1 MFARLLTRLGALA
14 AIGPLLGGAGLG
26 QTVKAAPT
34 AAPEWNSTVTKE
46 GEFTPKQL
54 DLIQKISGFFNQM
67 GDMKGEFLQT
77 SPDGKKLRG
86 KIYVKRPS
94 FFRFEYSRPSRQLI
108 ISDSKMMAVVDLDL
122 KTDNRYGL
130 DTTPFKMVLKK
141 EVDLGRDARV
151 LDVGETDTRI
161 FIALQDKD
169 PNTQGRLRLS
179 FTRKAPL
186 ELKEWVTTDS
196 QGDTQVEL
204 TEFVK
209 ADNLDPK
216 LFEPPPVF
224 LQKLQQ

>member
-1 MFARLLTRLGALA
+1 MHARLLTRLGALA
-14 AIGPLLGGAGLG
+14 AVGSLLGGAGLG
-26 QTVKAAPT
+26 QTVKVAPP

-46 GEFTPKQL
+46 GEFSPKQL
-54 DLIQKISGFFNQM
+54 DLIQKISDFFNQM

-94 FFRFEYSRPSRQLI
+94 YFRFEYNRPSRQLI

-130 DTTPFKMVLKK
+130 DTTPFKVVLKK
-141 EVDLGRDARV
+141 EVDLRRDARV
-151 LDVGETDTRI
+151 LDVGETDDRI

-169 PNTQGRLRLS
+169 PNTQGRLKL
-179 FTRKAPL
+179 FLTRRSPL
-186 ELKEWVTTDS
+186 ELKEWITTDT
-196 QGDTQVEL
+196 QGDTQIEL

-216 LFEPPPVF
+216 LFEPPPVY

>member
-1 MFARLLTRLGALA
+1 MHARLLTRLGAFA
-14 AIGPLLGGAGLG
+14 AMGSLLGGAALG
-26 QTVKAAPT
+26 QTMKATPPGT
-34 AAPEWNSTVTKE
+34 PEWTQTVTKE

-54 DLIQKISGFFNQM
+54 ALIQKISDFFNQM

-94 FFRFEYSRPSRQLI
+94 YFRFEYNRPSRQLI

-130 DTTPFKMVLKK
+130 DTTPFKVVLKK
-141 EVDLGRDARV
+141 EVDLRRDARV
-151 LDVGETDTRI
+151 LEVGETDDRI

-169 PNTQGRLRLS
+169 PNTQGRLKL
-179 FTRKAPL
+179 FLTRRSPL
-186 ELKEWVTTDS
+186 ELKEWITTDT

-204 TEFVK
+204 TEFAK

-216 LFEPPPVF
+216 LFEPPPVY